1 MKKSSSNRLAYRW
14 PVLSG
19 RGTEESVNKTGRLV
33 VTHEAPITSGFGAE
47 VVASIASKCFL
58 RLEAPPLRVCG
69 YDTPFPLA
77 HEPAYLPGKERLV
90 EGIINTCK
98 F

>member
-1 MKKSSSNRLAYRW
+1 M
-14 PVLSG
+14 
-19 RGTEESVNKTGRLV
+19 ESVNKTGRLI

-47 VVASIASKCFL
+47 VVAAVAGKCFL

-69 YDTPFPLA
+69 YDTPFPLTL
-77 HEPAYLPGKERLV
+77 EPAYMPSKERLV
-90 EGIINTCK
+90 EAIRETCN

>member
-1 MKKSSSNRLAYRW
+1 M
-14 PVLSG
+14 
-19 RGTEESVNKTGRLV
+19 NKTGRLV

-47 VVASIASKCFL
+47 VVASVAAKCFL
-58 RLEAPPLRVCG
+58 RLEAPPQRVCG

-90 EGIINTCK
+90 ESILNTCR

>member
-1 MKKSSSNRLAYRW
+1 M
-14 PVLSG
+14 
-19 RGTEESVNKTGRLV
+19 NKTGRLV

-47 VVASIASKCFL
+47 VVASVASKCFL
-58 RLEAPPLRVCG
+58 RLEAPPLRICG
-69 YDTPFPLA
+69 YDIPFPLA